1 MLKLSDIFLICHKFL
16 WVKLFYRDIHSVHIS
31 VIYINNFFRCQQKI
45 YSIYHINSWLES
57 TCLACNRNAFKNF
70 RYKII
75 IIITWRKKYE
85 LIERHCL
92 TRWVWDIIFPGWCFS
107 ISAIRHRHVNTQ
119 FMIGKNFG
127 NLAKLLIV

>member
-1 MLKLSDIFLICHKFL
+1 MK
-16 WVKLFYRDIHSVHIS
+16 
-31 VIYINNFFRCQQKI
+31 
-45 YSIYHINSWLES
+45 
-57 TCLACNRNAFKNF
+57 
-70 RYKII
+70 
-75 IIITWRKKYE
+75 KKYE

-127 NLAKLLIV
+127 NLAKLLIVQTSFLSMCNVNPTYMIKYLFNRVFFSKSKIFILRFCVFIQESFTRKKNNFSSHVFFLFFLFFVCNGKQKKTRKL